1 VDDCSCPC
9 CGSEEETTIHDVWS
23 CPATQYVW
31 GEKFSCFQKCNTHLS
46 SFVHLLEYSLQR
58 FSKDQVELLAVV
70 ARKVWLRRNSLVFE
84 GVLRHPK
91 EVLEEAIISLEYFRK
106 WNSLE
111 ESNVLRSESASSSRM
126 DRWSPPPMDE

>member
-46 SFVHLLEYSLQR
+46 SFVHLLEYSLH
-58 FSKDQVELLAVV
+58 
-70 ARKVWLRRNSLVFE
+70 SLVFE

-111 ESNVLRSESASSSRM
+111 ESNVLRSESVSSSGM